1 MPGPPLSIRF
11 AVGAGTS
18 PNKDDDV
25 AKIITLLREIDDWA
39 GGTPNADRT
48 NFKAAILTFQRVN
61 RVGGGDGV
69 VSPGIERPRT
79 LRIMNIRADR
89 LVEPEKGIGF
99 PETADVTIRF
109 QVPPSAQYSQGD
121 KRWRE
126 QVLNDSKDLIWAKGC
141 ALTACA
147 TMIAA
152 RGIKFQEPHLATVKS
167 VLANKNPSYAL
178 DTTIV
183 TPATLEAWMSYGS
196 QGYAGRSRG
205 RSDLD
210 FGYLTGGFGKR
221 VWLYSQYKDSATSF
235 SQISGWL
242 KSGLGVVA
250 HVSNEG
256 TINHWVV
263 LTGHDDTGI
272 FSVMDRSCGLQ
283 FVYFSQL
290 DRFNRYHFS

>member
-1 MPGPPLSIRF
+1 MPEPLNIRF
-11 AVGAGTS
+11 AVGAGNS
-18 PNKDDDV
+18 PNKSDDV
-25 AKIITLLREIDDWA
+25 EKIITLLREVPDWSA
-39 GGTPNADRT
+39 GNPNADRT
-48 NFKAAILTFQRVN
+48 NFKASILKFQRWFGL
-61 RVGGGDGV
+61 GGCDGI
-69 VSPGIERPRT
+69 VSPGLTRPT
-79 LRIMNIRADR
+79 LKALNLYAGRAT
-89 LVEPEKGIGF
+89 ETGIAY
-99 PETADVTIRF
+99 PETANVTIRF

-121 KRWRE
+121 KRWKE
-126 QVLNDSKDLIWAKGC
+126 QKLNDSKDIIWGKGC

-152 RGIKFQEPHLATVKS
+152 KNIRFQEPHLATVKS
-167 VLANKNPSYAL
+167 VLASKNPSYTL
-178 DTTIV
+178 DPAIV

-196 QGYAGRSRG
+196 QGYANRSKG

-221 VWLYSQYKDSATSF
+221 VWLWSQYKGSATSF
-235 SQISGWL
+235 AEVSGWL

-263 LTGHDDTGI
+263 LTGHDDSGI
-272 FSVMDRSCGLQ
+272 FSVMDRSCELQ

>member
-1 MPGPPLSIRF
+1 MPEPLNIRF
-11 AVGAGTS
+11 AVGAGNS
-18 PNKDDDV
+18 PNKSDDV
-25 AKIITLLREIDDWA
+25 EKIITLLREVPDWSA
-39 GGTPNADRT
+39 GNPNADRT
-48 NFKAAILTFQRVN
+48 NFKASILKFQRWFGL
-61 RVGGGDGV
+61 GGCDGI
-69 VSPGIERPRT
+69 VSPGLTKPT
-79 LRIMNIRADR
+79 LKALNLYAGRAT
-89 LVEPEKGIGF
+89 ETGIAY
-99 PETADVTIRF
+99 PETANVTIRF

-121 KRWRE
+121 KRWKE
-126 QVLNDSKDLIWAKGC
+126 QKLNDSKDIIWGKGC

-152 RGIKFQEPHLATVKS
+152 KNIRFQEPHLATVKS
-167 VLANKNPSYAL
+167 VLASKNPSYTL
-178 DTTIV
+178 DPAIV

-196 QGYAGRSRG
+196 QGYANRSKG

-221 VWLYSQYKDSATSF
+221 VWLWSQYKGSATSF
-235 SQISGWL
+235 AEVSGWL

-263 LTGHDDTGI
+263 LTGHDDSGI
-272 FSVMDRSCGLQ
+272 FSVMDRSCELQ